1 MISDIT
7 LGQFFPGK
15 SVVHRM
21 DPRVKLCLT
30 VYFIVLIFCAQN
42 FVTMAA
48 TIFMCF
54 LGIGLSKVPVKLYL
68 KSLKPILFIVVF
80 TGVLNLFYGTG
91 EPLVRF
97 GFITIT
103 MNGILNSIMI
113 AVRIVVLILISS
125 ILTFT
130 TSPTQLT
137 DAIERLL

>member
-68 KSLKPILFIVVF
+68 KSLKPILFIVVS
-80 TGVLNLFYGTG
+80 TG
-91 EPLVRF
+91 
-97 GFITIT
+97 
-103 MNGILNSIMI
+103 
-113 AVRIVVLILISS
+113 AVCHSS
-125 ILTFT
+125 
-130 TSPTQLT
+130 SS
-137 DAIERLL
+137 